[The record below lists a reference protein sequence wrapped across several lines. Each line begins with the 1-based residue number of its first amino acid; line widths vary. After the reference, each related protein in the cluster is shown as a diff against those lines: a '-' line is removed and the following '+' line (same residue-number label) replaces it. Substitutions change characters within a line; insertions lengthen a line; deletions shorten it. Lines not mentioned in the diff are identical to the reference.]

1 MLQVVI
7 PEDEDWEKEWDE
19 WHDQL
24 WSQWKKVTPPELYRQ
39 KFSTES
45 FTGNDDEEEWSPGP
59 RVTEA
64 DHKNDTKSLERK
76 LDRRLFLL
84 LRRAGRRFESKQFAG
99 ADFMQHAMQP
109 CDAKL
114 LDMTLYSVFF
124 TCF

>member
-1 MLQVVI
+1 MKGFQFNLTKLQVVI
-7 PEDEDWEKEWDE
+7 PEDEDWEKEWDA

-24 WSQWKKVTPPELYRQ
+24 WTQWQKVTPAELYRQ

-84 LRRAGRRFESKQFAG
+84 LRKTGLQSACKF
-99 ADFMQHAMQP
+99 
-109 CDAKL
+109 KL
-114 LDMTLYSVFF
+114 ELACIHHRMEQS
-124 TCF
+124 CQA

>member
-7 PEDEDWEKEWDE
+7 PEDQDWEKEWDE

-24 WSQWKKVTPPELYRQ
+24 WSQWKKITPPELYRQ
-39 KFSTES
+39 KYSTES
-45 FTGNDDEEEWSPGP
+45 FTGNDDEEEWAAGP

-84 LRRAGRRFESKQFAG
+84 LKREGDSHLAFVL
-99 ADFMQHAMQP
+99 MQA
-109 CDAKL
+109 CSAFCKIFRVNCKFCCS
-114 LDMTLYSVFF
+114 T
-124 TCF
+124 